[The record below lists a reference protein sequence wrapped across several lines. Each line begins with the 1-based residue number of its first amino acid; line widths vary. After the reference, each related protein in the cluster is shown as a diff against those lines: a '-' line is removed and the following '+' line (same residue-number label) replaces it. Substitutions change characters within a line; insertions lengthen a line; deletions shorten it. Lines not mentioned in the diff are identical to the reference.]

1 MLRLPHNTQGPPV
14 EDKALFASSHSHH
27 SAFYLDLFLGGGLGK
42 VRKSLAALELCIL
55 DHACRLVSKR
65 R

>member
-42 VRKSLAALELCIL
+42 VRKSLAALELGIL
-55 DHACRLVSKR
+55 GQ
-65 R
+65 